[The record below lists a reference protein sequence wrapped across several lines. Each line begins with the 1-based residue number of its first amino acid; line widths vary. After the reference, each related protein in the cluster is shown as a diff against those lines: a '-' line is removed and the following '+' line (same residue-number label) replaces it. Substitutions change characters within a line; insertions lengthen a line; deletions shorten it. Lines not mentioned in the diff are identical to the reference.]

1 MSSYRDIHYKLLLC
15 ARHSAVLSVHPD
27 AALSFFFFNIYL
39 FGCARS

>member
-1 MSSYRDIHYKLLLC
+1 MSSYRDIHYELLLC

-27 AALSFFFFNIYL
+27 AALSFFFNIYL